1 MKKNR
6 DKKLIQYYADRAIE
20 YEKTYQR
27 PERQKDIAS
36 IHSILK
42 KLFKGHNVLE
52 IACGTG
58 YWTET
63 IASVANLVTATD
75 INQEVLQIARNK
87 KYTSNNVTF
96 IQDDSLSINKIKG
109 KFSAGFSGFWWSHI
123 LKSKLKTFLNI
134 FHSKL
139 QSDALVV
146 FIDNLYTKNSSTPI
160 SRIDN
165 EGNTYQIRTLE
176 DGRKYEIVKN
186 FPKKNEFAPI
196 LGDNIKNLNVKL
208 LTYFWI
214 TSYNII

>member
-1 MKKNR
+1 MKKKPNNA
-6 DKKLIQYYADRAIE
+6 LIQYYADRAFE

-27 PERQKDIAS
+27 PERQEDIALL
-36 IHSILK
+36 HSILK
-42 KLFKGHNVLE
+42 KLLKGHNVLE

-63 IASVANLVTATD
+63 IASVANSVTATD

-87 KYTSNNVTF
+87 KYTSNSVAF
-96 IQDDSLSINKIKG
+96 IQDDSLSLNKIKG

-139 QSDALVV
+139 QSGALVI
-146 FIDNLYTKNSSTPI
+146 FIDNLHTKNSSTPI

-165 EGNTYQIRTLE
+165 EGNTYEIRALE

-196 LGDNIKNLNVKL
+196 LGDNIKNLNVEF

>member
-1 MKKNR
+1 MKKKPNNA
-6 DKKLIQYYADRAIE
+6 LIKYYADRAFE

-42 KLFKGHNVLE
+42 KLFKGHDVLE

-58 YWTET
+58 YWTKT
-63 IASVANLVTATD
+63 IASIANLVTATD
-75 INQEVLQIARNK
+75 INQEVLKIARNK
-87 KYTSNNVTF
+87 RFFSNNVSF
-96 IQDDSLSINKIKG
+96 IQDDSFALNKIKG
-109 KFSAGFSGFWWSHI
+109 KYSAGFSGFWWSHI

-139 QSDALVV
+139 QSDALVI
-146 FIDNLYTKNSSTPI
+146 FIDNLYTKNSTTPI

-165 EGNTYQIRTLE
+165 EGNTYQIRALE

-196 LGDNIKNLNVKL
+196 LGDNIKNLNVEF